1 MHQAGFGVGGGH
13 EARPGEMSFRAQ
25 QSGSGEDHRSRL
37 DPWGETRE
45 PVESCV
51 FKCSHLCIFT
61 GRLAVMRMF
70 SIAVPLESMESG
82 LGSVPLF

>member
-13 EARPGEMSFRAQ
+13 EARPGEMPFRAQ

-45 PVESCV
+45 QCKDVVLSV
-51 FKCSHLCIFT
+51 HTFAYSLSGWQSYLCSD
-61 GRLAVMRMF
+61 RDNLAFFV
-70 SIAVPLESMESG
+70 SS
-82 LGSVPLF
+82 